1 MKFDELLKR
10 VREVP
15 FFDITTVAQIS
26 GESKESVRVQL
37 HRWVKKGKLISLRRG
52 LYSLTETYRRQPL
65 SPLRVANELYK
76 PSYLSGLWVLSFLG
90 LIPEMVVGYTCI
102 STRVTRS
109 FTNVY
114 GNFLYSHI
122 KPDCFFGFS
131 LHDLQDER
139 IWLSEPEK
147 ALLDHWHL
155 HSGEWSVNR
164 MQVLRFQ
171 QVALVDCKKL
181 SNYAERFSSPRL
193 FRAVDNWISFI
204 EKQEQ
209 E

>member
-26 GESKESVRVQL
+26 GESKESIRVQL

-109 FTNVY
+109 FTNVFGKFIY
-114 GNFLYSHI
+114 YNI

-131 LHDLQDER
+131 MHYLQD
-139 IWLSEPEK
+139 
-147 ALLDHWHL
+147 
-155 HSGEWSVNR
+155 
-164 MQVLRFQ
+164 
-171 QVALVDCKKL
+171 
-181 SNYAERFSSPRL
+181 
-193 FRAVDNWISFI
+193 
-204 EKQEQ
+204 
-209 E
+209 